1 MSLANHLARQQQT
14 LQTFIALLEDEQ
26 RLLGAPEV
34 DGQALLEI
42 VERKQGLLEHIG
54 QQEALRSGAQ
64 LKLGYPQGHA
74 GAEQAARD
82 ADCLPAWHALREL
95 AERAQTL
102 NQINGEI
109 IHLRMAQNQRILNFL
124 NEAAGQGL
132 YDPSG
137 QARRAGLSGLSS
149 KA

>member
-1 MSLANHLARQQQT
+1 MSLANHLASQQQT
-14 LQTFIALLEDEQ
+14 LRSFIDLLEEEQ

-34 DGQALLEI
+34 DGQALLDI
-42 VERKQGLLEHIG
+42 AERKRGLLETIE
-54 QQEALRSGAQ
+54 QQEGLRSRAQ

-74 GAEQAARD
+74 GAEQAATE
-82 ADCLPAWHALREL
+82 ADCLPAWLTLREL

-124 NEAAGQGL
+124 HEAAGQGL